1 MLHNWS
7 DEDCVRI
14 LKQSML
20 AISTREPKG
29 KVVIIDTVA
38 SSASKQSLEAQLL
51 MDLCMMVV
59 LEGKER
65 TEETW
70 HKIFLD
76 AGFTRYKITPILGTT
91 RSLIEVYP

>member
-51 MDLCMMVV
+51 MDLCMMM
-59 LEGKER
+59 LTTGEER
-65 TEETW
+65 DEEKW
-70 HKIFLD
+70 YKLLLD
-76 AGFTRYKITPILGTT
+76 ARFSGYKISHIFGS

>member
-7 DEDCVRI
+7 DEDCVKI
-14 LKQSML
+14 LKQAML

-38 SSASKQSLEAQLL
+38 SSVSKQSLEAQLL
-51 MDLCMMVV
+51 MDLCMMMLTTGEERDEKNWNKLF
-59 LEGKER
+59 LE
-65 TEETW
+65 
-70 HKIFLD
+70 
-76 AGFTRYKITPILGTT
+76 AGFSGCKISHIFGS